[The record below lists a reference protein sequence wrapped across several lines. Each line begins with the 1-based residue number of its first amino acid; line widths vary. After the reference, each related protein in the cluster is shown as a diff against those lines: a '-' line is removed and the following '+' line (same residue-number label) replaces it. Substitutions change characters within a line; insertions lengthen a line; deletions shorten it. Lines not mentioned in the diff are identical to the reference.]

1 MVRGHGSWLWRSV
14 DKNLK
19 TSTRYC
25 VVHKILED
33 VVQSVFEQN
42 HSPVLVFQNLYLFD
56 FR

>member
-1 MVRGHGSWLWRSV
+1 M
-14 DKNLK
+14 
-19 TSTRYC
+19 
-25 VVHKILED
+25 VHKILED